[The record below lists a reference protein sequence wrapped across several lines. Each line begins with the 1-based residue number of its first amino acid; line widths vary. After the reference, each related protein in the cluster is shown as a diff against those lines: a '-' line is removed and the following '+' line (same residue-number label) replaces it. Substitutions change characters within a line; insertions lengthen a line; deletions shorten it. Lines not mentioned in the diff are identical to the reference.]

1 MMDAKGKVKKKSRKL
16 PKSEDDDE
24 GSPSPQSDQNPTN
37 EASFDKLLR
46 AAMKQTTDEKRKSG
60 KKKGKRTK
68 SETTDAMLESL
79 KQGADL
85 RKDTDPSEDPS
96 ILANTYDGSDSPR
109 FHKNLT
115 NEKGRK
121 PPPKKGMENKGF
133 IDDEDKDA
141 QADSPKKTK
150 KKKKKADASDIM
162 DSGPLTMQELEDTP
176 KKVRRKKKLATQQ
189 ENDKDSEK
197 TEQQQT
203 GDEADGGDLG
213 KEITEEGIE
222 ENEKAAGKKKKKK
235 TASKD
240 DKPDADEN
248 EGAKDNKKKTKKKRK
263 RQPKD
268 DGRVFGVNVHRS
280 DRLKTD
286 LYIAHPLVRVHI
298 IDMDTGTYFKKS
310 KLDRAV
316 TSYYENQNDKV
327 DYILPVLTQPFDFK
341 KRKSIIP
348 CWDEQ
353 LIFNESYNYL
363 IQSDESAPKA
373 IIFFEILDFV
383 SMNITSTKSKMLKGE
398 GGWHR
403 IAWAFLKV
411 VGANGIPNTDKKVR
425 LQLFYPPFSYK
436 GKPGQLDV
444 YQWWQNISRQPYPS
458 TLYVTVKAVKTPDK
472 VEPAVRS
479 LYATQEEQGRM
490 SFSDLKKSINW
501 GTKQAM
507 GKEKPLTNWT
517 RLPGQMCRIPNKL
530 SLALAGDK
538 KGCFVLKFSPSG
550 RFLACGCKDREGYP
564 VLVYE
569 IPSGR
574 FKCQFPG
581 HYSLIYD
588 ISWAAND
595 NEILT
600 ASSDGT
606 ARIWNLET
614 PDSAAEKVFPHPA
627 FVYTAKFHPQ
637 ADHLV
642 VSGGYDHVV
651 RVWSKKNDSQTAEL
665 LQELD
670 GHKGFVNCLCFS
682 RDGKTM
688 FSGDSVGVIIKWN
701 AAVMAKAATSDRQVK
716 FGSTSDSLE
725 STGARPKEL
734 EQKLTGILKQRG
746 APDRWSVE
754 KVINEKELEGVTIN
768 SLEVHPSGRRLL
780 IHGRDN
786 NLRMMDL
793 RLFTVMQRYLGA
805 LNFREHVRSTMT
817 ECGSFVISGS
827 EDQQAY
833 VWNTD
838 TGDQIAVYSNLGY
851 KYPVMAVTYHPY
863 EHMVAFCS
871 RGEGHPIKVY
881 VYDAKVARLDLG
893 LKSASGAKEKEEVGP
908 GVAKAEE
915 SLLNLLEAKRD
926 LKDELDTTKTLRM
939 ERVKA
944 KLATVMAFKKLA
956 KGNQENAQEQ
966 QLQQSMLG
974 NSFVLPPGG
983 ATPMQQTLSTWGST
997 FDASMFKPQSS
1008 FLANQSVR
1016 GVRSL
1021 GLSMG
1026 GTGWTPPRAYFPR
1039 ASTPSIALQAT
1050 RGGTATFTF
1059 NTPSSQKNRTNLRRV
1074 VALYDYTAQRSDELN
1089 LRQGDWI
1096 SVLHEDNENWW
1107 MGQLENGQQ
1116 GYFPA
1121 NYVADEY
1128 FEEEQEVKYLG
1139 EIPGSTGAEETDSAS
1154 TTPRRRGKTKFKKD
1168 GSKMTAVVT
1177 KSGELKILSAAEDS
1191 DLDITP
1197 ATSQRR
1203 RKKKTLSRELA
1214 VDLSRNGSDIAD
1226 EDTTPRRQRTR
1237 TRTSSAQRRLA
1248 SSFDT
1253 VDVGIPPRSH
1263 KKRSKTVDDT
1273 VLSNEDLAG
1282 SSRTTSRLSKTMSQ
1296 EELLAGS
1303 EDVKQRTP
1311 KPRKKHSKT
1320 AGNTLLSSEE
1330 QNSKTNPKISK
1341 TLSREQLL
1349 SGSEDIEP
1357 RTPKPRK
1364 KRSKTS
1370 EEATLSNG
1378 NTVGSSRKPELKS
1391 ASQDGYLSGSQEEVE
1406 PRTPKEKKGGKRK
1419 QKMNHT
1425 ERTV

>member
-1 MMDAKGKVKKKSRKL
+1 MMDTKGKVKKKSRRL
-16 PKSEDDDE
+16 PKTEDDDE
-24 GSPSPQSDQNPTN
+24 RPLSPQSDQNATN
-37 EASFDKLLR
+37 ETSFDKLLQ
-46 AAMKQTTDEKRKSG
+46 AAMQQTTDEKRKSG
-60 KKKGKRTK
+60 KKKGKKGK
-68 SETTDAMLESL
+68 SQTTDSVLESL

-121 PPPKKGMENKGF
+121 PPPKKGVENKGF
-133 IDDEDKDA
+133 VDDEEKDT
-141 QADSPKKTK
+141 QAESPKKLK
-150 KKKKKADASDIM
+150 KKKKKAESSDIM

-176 KKVRRKKKLATQQ
+176 KKVRRKKKSVTQQ
-189 ENDKDSEK
+189 EEDKENEEAVWSP
-197 TEQQQT
+197 TED
-203 GDEADGGDLG
+203 DEADSGEPV
-213 KEITEEGIE
+213 KEITEEGNE
-222 ENEKAAGKKKKKK
+222 ENTKVARKKKKKKK
-235 TASKD
+235 TASED
-240 DKPDADEN
+240 DKPDTNEN
-248 EGAKDNKKKTKKKRK
+248 EEAEGSKSTKKKKRK
-263 RQPKD
+263 KQPKD
-268 DGRVFGVNVHRS
+268 DGRVFGVTVHRS

-298 IDMDTGTYFKKS
+298 IDMDTGAYFKKS

-327 DYILPVLTQPFDFK
+327 DYILPVLTQPYDFK

-363 IQSDESAPKA
+363 IQSEETAPKA

-383 SMNITSTKSKMLKGE
+383 SMNVAATKTKMLKGD

-411 VGANGIPNTDKKVR
+411 VGANSVPNTDKKVR
-425 LQLFYPPFSYK
+425 LQLFHPPFSFK
-436 GKPGQLDV
+436 AKPGQLDV
-444 YQWWQNISRQPYPS
+444 YQWWLNISRQPYPS
-458 TLYVTVKAVKTPDK
+458 TLYATVKAVKTPDK

-479 LYATQEEQGRM
+479 LFATQKEQGKM
-490 SFSDLKKSINW
+490 TYSELKKSINW
-501 GTKQAM
+501 GTKLNKDTKA
-507 GKEKPLTNWT
+507 PTNWT

-530 SLALAGDK
+530 SLTLAGDK

-564 VLVYE
+564 ILVFE

-588 ISWAAND
+588 ICWAAND
-595 NEILT
+595 IQILT

-651 RVWSKKNDSQTAEL
+651 RVWNLKNDSQTGEL
-665 LQELD
+665 LQELE

-701 AAVMAKAATSDRQVK
+701 AAVMAKAATS
-716 FGSTSDSLE
+716 GS
-725 STGARPKEL
+725 
-734 EQKLTGILKQRG
+734 
-746 APDRWSVE
+746 PDRWSVE

-827 EDQQAY
+827 EDRQAY

-838 TGDQIAVYSNLGY
+838 TGDQIAVYSSLGY
-851 KYPVMAVTYHPY
+851 KYPVMAVTYHPC

-871 RGEGHPIKVY
+871 RGEGHPVLVY
-881 VYDAKVARLDLG
+881 IYDAKVARLDLG
-893 LKSASGAKEKEEVGP
+893 LKSASGDKEQTEVGP
-908 GVAKAEE
+908 GVAKAEDALV
-915 SLLNLLEAKRD
+915 SLFEAKRD

-944 KLATVMAFKKLA
+944 KLATVMA
-956 KGNQENAQEQ
+956 NQESSQEQ
-966 QLQQSMLG
+966 QLQQSMMG
-974 NSFVLPPGG
+974 NSFVYPPGG
-983 ATPMQQTLSTWGST
+983 ATPMQPTLSTWGSD
-997 FDASMFKPQSS
+997 FDTTMFKPQLTMSYQNRPMGPQMPTPTPAQLESPGVSS
-1008 FLANQSVR
+1008 FLANQSSR
-1016 GVRSL
+1016 AVRSL
-1021 GLSMG
+1021 GMSMG

-1050 RGGTATFTF
+1050 KGGTATFTF
-1059 NTPSSQKNRTNLRRV
+1059 NSPSSQKNRANLRRV
-1074 VALYDYTAQRSDELN
+1074 VALYDYTAQRSDELS

-1107 MGQLENGQQ
+1107 MGQLDNGQQ

-1121 NYVADEY
+1121 NYVTDEY
-1128 FEEEQEVKYLG
+1128 LQEEPLVQEEAAEYLG

-1154 TTPRRRGKTKFKKD
+1154 TTPRRRGKGKAKK
-1168 GSKMTAVVT
+1168 GGTKMTAVVS

-1191 DLDITP
+1191 DIDITP

-1214 VDLSRNGSDIAD
+1214 VDLSQNGNDISDAD
-1226 EDTTPRRQRTR
+1226 KTPRRQRTR
-1237 TRTSSAQRRLA
+1237 TRSQSAQRRLT
-1248 SSFDT
+1248 SSFDA
-1253 VDVGIPPRSH
+1253 VDVGIPPRPQ
-1263 KKRSKTVDDT
+1263 KKRSKTVDET
-1273 VLSNEDLAG
+1273 ALSNEDIAG
-1282 SSRTTSRLSKTMSQ
+1282 SLRTPRLSKTMSQ
-1296 EELLAGS
+1296 EDILAGS
-1303 EDVKQRTP
+1303 EDIKPRT
-1311 KPRKKHSKT
+1311 PRKKRSKT
-1320 AGNTLLSSEE
+1320 ADNTVLSNEDIS
-1330 QNSKTNPKISK
+1330 SSSRTKPRLAKTISK
-1341 TLSREQLL
+1341 EQLL
-1349 SGSEDIEP
+1349 SGSEDVEP

-1364 KRSKTS
+1364 KRSKTA
-1370 EEATLSNG
+1370 EDAAMTNG
-1378 NTVGSSRKPELKS
+1378 DLGGSSRTRTPQRTKTTSRDGSVEEL
-1391 ASQDGYLSGSQEEVE
+1391 E
-1406 PRTPKEKKGGKRK
+1406 PRTPSEKKGGKRK
-1419 QKMNHT
+1419 QKTNHT